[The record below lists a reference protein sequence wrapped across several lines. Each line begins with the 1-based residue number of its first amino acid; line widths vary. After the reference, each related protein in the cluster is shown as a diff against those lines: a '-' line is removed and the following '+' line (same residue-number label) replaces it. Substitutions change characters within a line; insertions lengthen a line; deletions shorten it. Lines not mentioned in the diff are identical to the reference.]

1 MKRLILAAMAVA
13 AMAVAPKAEAAL
25 ITGGI
30 SFAGGANPT
39 GGANWATATGV
50 SFINPA
56 ITTTASG
63 DYLSVTFGTSVTF
76 NNFTFNPPSTPVSP
90 LWTFSFGG
98 STYSFDLGMINSVS
112 QGFDVNGLSFLN
124 LSGLG
129 TLNITGFTPTAGSFI
144 FTGNSGGGTFSFSA
158 SNAAIPSAVPE
169 PGTMVLF
176 GTGLL
181 GLAGIA
187 RRRLAKS

>member
-1 MKRLILAAMAVA
+1 MKRLIFVAMVAAAMA
-13 AMAVAPKAEAAL
+13 MAPKAEAAL

-30 SFAGGANPT
+30 SFAGGASPT

-50 SFINPA
+50 SFVNPA
-56 ITTTASG
+56 FTTTASG
-63 DYLSVTFGTSVTF
+63 SYASVTFGTAVTF
-76 NNFTFNPPSTPVSP
+76 TNFTFSPPSTPVSP
-90 LWTFSFGG
+90 LWTFAFGG
-98 STYSFDLGMINSVS
+98 NTYTFDLNLIQTVS
-112 QGFDVNGLSFLN
+112 QGFDINGNSFLN

-129 TLNITGFTPTAGSFI
+129 VLNITGSTATAGSFI

-158 SNAAIPSAVPE
+158 SNTAIPSAVPE

-181 GLAGIA
+181 GLAAIA

>member
-1 MKRLILAAMAVA
+1 MKRLIFVAMVAAAMA
-13 AMAVAPKAEAAL
+13 MAPKAEAAL
-25 ITGGI
+25 ITGGV

-39 GGANWATATGV
+39 GATDWATATGV

-63 DYLSVTFGTSVTF
+63 DYSSVTFGTAVTF
-76 NNFTFNPPSTPVSP
+76 NNFSFNPPSTPVSP
-90 LWTFSFGG
+90 LWTFNFGG
-98 STYSFDLGMINSVS
+98 NTYTFDLGLINSVT
-112 QGFDVNGLSFLN
+112 QGYDVNGNSFLN
-124 LSGLG
+124 LSGMG

-144 FTGNSGGGTFSFSA
+144 FTGNSAGGTFSFSA
-158 SNAAIPSAVPE
+158 SNAALPSAVPE